1 MKKTAILLPYKFN
14 LSDCEAT
21 INLIESSENR
31 GYGVAFLNI
40 KFPDG
45 RWISFKSV
53 EGMRVVMYEEKKA
66 AQISNDNKTK
76 GENKAPSR
84 EELIKEHCEKQICE
98 GCPAEEECD
107 EAAEAAFLGDDDYT
121 TDYDETGGYP

>member
-53 EGMRVVMYEEKKA
+53 EGMRVVMYEEKKV
-66 AQISNDNKTK
+66 AQISNSNSSDSSNTT
-76 GENKAPSR
+76 
-84 EELIKEHCEKQICE
+84 
-98 GCPAEEECD
+98 
-107 EAAEAAFLGDDDYT
+107 EAK
-121 TDYDETGGYP
+121 P